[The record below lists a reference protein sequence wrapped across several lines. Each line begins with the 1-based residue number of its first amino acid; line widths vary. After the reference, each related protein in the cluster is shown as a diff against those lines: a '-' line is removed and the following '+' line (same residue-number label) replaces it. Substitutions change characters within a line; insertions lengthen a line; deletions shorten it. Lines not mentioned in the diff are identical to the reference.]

1 MGPQKGRRGRGAVPA
16 PTTAAAVAGGVLL
29 TKEDAA
35 AVTCPTVTAG
45 SVTNQSGTLDGW
57 TSAFVDACGD
67 RQGIVE
73 TPPANSQ
80 WQYPLLLSD
89 KTGVGGHYQ
98 NNEVV
103 KGERRL
109 LLALA
114 AGRLDSGAL
123 PFPAAD
129 AGHTVGA
136 GWNDGAG
143 NNYQW
148 AATYSTFSTSNC
160 KQTDKAAT
168 GGTVTITACSAT
180 SVEGSYAGLT
190 FQSLSGSLS
199 GTFVAPR
206 AAVAGLMMPED
217 FSGCPTRP
225 GSTSCLNP

>member
-1 MGPQKGRRGRGAVPA
+1 M
-16 PTTAAAVAGGVLL
+16 
-29 TKEDAA
+29 
-35 AVTCPTVTAG
+35 TCPAVVAG
-45 SVTNQSGTLDGW
+45 SVTNQSGTLGGW
-57 TSAFVDACGD
+57 ASAFVDACGD
-67 RQGIVE
+67 RQGVDA

-89 KTGVGGHYQ
+89 KAGAGGHYQ
-98 NNEVV
+98 ANQVV

-109 LLALA
+109 LLALVA
-114 AGRLDSGAL
+114 ARLDPATC

-129 AGHTVGA
+129 SGHTVAA

-148 AATYSTFSTSNC
+148 VVTFSSFSASNC
-160 KQTDKAAT
+160 NRSDKSGT
-168 GGTVTITACSAT
+168 GGTVTITSIDAA
-180 SVEGSYAGLT
+180 SVSGSYSGLT

-206 AAVAGLMMPED
+206 AAVAGLMTPED

-225 GSTSCLNP
+225 GSQSCLNA